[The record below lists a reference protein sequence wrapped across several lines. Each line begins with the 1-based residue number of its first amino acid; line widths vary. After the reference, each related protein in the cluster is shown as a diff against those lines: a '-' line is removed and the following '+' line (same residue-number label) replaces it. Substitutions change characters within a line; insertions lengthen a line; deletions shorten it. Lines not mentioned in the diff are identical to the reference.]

1 LEDVNNK
8 YLLNKSEQVLY
19 RTHLDPVSVGALL
32 TSKNSNRKVVNID
45 THLGKANSILETHD
59 IDHFISEGA
68 KVEGGVIK
76 VSKASKMAQLS
87 ELTSGSKGNVL
98 FGSISAG
105 VAYEMNKDKSKGEQ
119 VYRMGE
125 AVADVSVEPLIDAGD
140 VIQSRALGGGFT
152 TDEMKSAFDILTGG
166 YFKQDT
172 SKSSNPQLND
182 KVVENNEGLS
192 IDGVKYSQ
200 ASGQGFVAPAPPTT
214 PPTRR
219 VFGPEL

>member
-1 LEDVNNK
+1 
-8 YLLNKSEQVLY
+8 
-19 RTHLDPVSVGALL
+19 
-32 TSKNSNRKVVNID
+32 
-45 THLGKANSILETHD
+45 
-59 IDHFISEGA
+59 
-68 KVEGGVIK
+68 
-76 VSKASKMAQLS
+76 
-87 ELTSGSKGNVL
+87 
-98 FGSISAG
+98 
-105 VAYEMNKDKSKGEQ
+105 
-119 VYRMGE
+119 
-125 AVADVSVEPLIDAGD
+125 

-214 PPTRR
+214 QPTRR